1 MATLP
6 NVTQARLVDADAL
19 EGTHNALQTAPDR
32 LHEAAQRLAKVRAQI
47 IDLKS
52 LALPEAKQGLD
63 LATNAAT
70 MDAYAAGLITGKNQ
84 AERDV
89 QLNAH
94 LAKSEP
100 VAKAQTAL
108 RRIER
113 QLAATEAEAE
123 VLEADYKAA
132 WARIAAARADAALQT
147 AYLQLLAAPDSAVLE
162 EAETT
167 EFPNW

>member
-1 MATLP
+1 M
-6 NVTQARLVDADAL
+6 
-19 EGTHNALQTAPDR
+19 
-32 LHEAAQRLAKVRAQI
+32 
-47 IDLKS
+47 
-52 LALPEAKQGLD
+52 
-63 LATNAAT
+63 
-70 MDAYAAGLITGKNQ
+70 
-84 AERDV
+84 
-89 QLNAH
+89 NAH

-100 VAKAQTAL
+100 VAKAQAAL
-108 RRIER
+108 RQIER